1 MKATQRINY
10 NNNMKAAQRINLKE
24 DSIRY
29 KKVGNRYIPDNDP
42 YAYEGL
48 TNGWWLVKITPN
60 SKTMRATINP
70 NNAEIDTAA
79 RDKADELMDII
90 REAGEGAPVKAELT
104 PEALADWKAF
114 IAKHGE
120 QFNYIRYPSLHD
132 VATKI
137 IASLIKS

>member
-1 MKATQRINY
+1 MKAAQRINY

-24 DSIRY
+24 DSLRY

-48 TNGWWLVKITPN
+48 TNGWWLVKVTPN
-60 SKTMRATINP
+60 SMTMRATINP

-90 REAGEGAPVKAELT
+90 REAGEGTPVKAELT

-120 QFNYIRYPSLHD
+120 QFNYISYPCLHD

>member
-1 MKATQRINY
+1 MKATQ
-10 NNNMKAAQRINLKE
+10 QINLKE
-24 DSIRY
+24 DSLRY

-60 SKTMRATINP
+60 SKTMRATIYP

-90 REAGEGAPVKAELT
+90 REAGEGAPPKAELT
-104 PEALADWKAF
+104 PEALADWKAL

-120 QFNYIRYPSLHD
+120 QFNYISYPSFYD
-132 VATKI
+132 MATKI
-137 IASLIKS
+137 MNNLLKI

>member
-1 MKATQRINY
+1 MNANNRIS
-10 NNNMKAAQRINLKE
+10 LKE
-24 DSIRY
+24 DSLRY

-60 SKTMRATINP
+60 SKTMRATIYP

-90 REAGEGAPVKAELT
+90 REAGEGAPVKADLT

-120 QFNYIRYPSLHD
+120 QFNYISYPGFYD
-132 VATKI
+132 MATKI
-137 IASLIKS
+137 IDNLIKS

>member
-1 MKATQRINY
+1 MKATQRIN
-10 NNNMKAAQRINLKE
+10 LKE
-24 DSIRY
+24 ASLRY

-60 SKTMRATINP
+60 SMTMRATINP

-90 REAGEGAPVKAELT
+90 REAGEGTPVKAELT
-104 PEALADWKAF
+104 PEALADWKAL

>member
-1 MKATQRINY
+1 MKAT
-10 NNNMKAAQRINLKE
+10 QRINLKE
-24 DSIRY
+24 DSLRY

-48 TNGWWLVKITPN
+48 TNGWWLVKITPE
-60 SKTMRATINP
+60 SKTMRATIYP

-90 REAGEGAPVKAELT
+90 REAGEGAPAKAELT

-120 QFNYIRYPSLHD
+120 QFNYISYPSFYD
-132 VATKI
+132 MATKI
-137 IASLIKS
+137 MNNLLKI

>member
-1 MKATQRINY
+1 
-10 NNNMKAAQRINLKE
+10 MKAAQRINLKE
-24 DSIRY
+24 ASLRY

-60 SKTMRATINP
+60 SMTMRATINP

-90 REAGEGAPVKAELT
+90 REAGEGTPVKAELT
-104 PEALADWKAF
+104 PEALADWKVF